1 MARAGCGVYGSYGVV
16 CRHEP
21 GGGARWGLER
31 SPCRVSPFACGRVCG
46 ACPPR
51 APGPASQTHVT
62 LATTN
67 NAYIRYG
74 IECTK
79 TERIFDSSPFFHFYY
94 LLLFDLIY
102 DKVILR
108 LCVVLVG
115 CGAGGRG
122 GAPAAGARPR
132 RARAE
137 RESGNPTRAIKF
149 KQAVTYSSNSATIH
163 YNREPRVQSRECPQS
178 HTLWSPRVWSV
189 VTRRRENG
197 SRLSYTR
204 VRAGGMAGG
213 NVDGGGG
220 NQLGVANVRGSV

>member
-1 MARAGCGVYGSYGVV
+1 MLSREIHEPWVWRLARAVYMDYGVV

-31 SPCRVSPFACGRVCG
+31 SPCRVSPLACGRVCG

-67 NAYIRYG
+67 AY

-79 TERIFDSSPFFHFYY
+79 TERIFDSSPCFNFY
-94 LLLFDLIY
+94 LLLFRLIY

-137 RESGNPTRAIKF
+137 REPSGIPRARF
-149 KQAVTYSSNSATIH
+149 KV
-163 YNREPRVQSRECPQS
+163 
-178 HTLWSPRVWSV
+178 
-189 VTRRRENG
+189 
-197 SRLSYTR
+197 
-204 VRAGGMAGG
+204 
-213 NVDGGGG
+213 
-220 NQLGVANVRGSV
+220 

>member
-1 MARAGCGVYGSYGVV
+1 MYAPRTVYVDKFLLYIVLSTIACRAQLRKDQGADSVLCALWRLAVARAGCGVYGSYGVV

-79 TERIFDSSPFFHFYY
+79 TERIFDSSPFFNFY
-94 LLLFDLIY
+94 LLLFRLIY

-137 RESGNPTRAIKF
+137 MESGIPRA
-149 KQAVTYSSNSATIH
+149 
-163 YNREPRVQSRECPQS
+163 R
-178 HTLWSPRVWSV
+178 
-189 VTRRRENG
+189 
-197 SRLSYTR
+197 
-204 VRAGGMAGG
+204 
-213 NVDGGGG
+213 
-220 NQLGVANVRGSV
+220 